1 MTLPAMQPRTT
12 LVTLAATTLLTGAL
26 SACSW
31 VSLRPGADVVR
42 VATAADVTQCK
53 PRGSTTVNVLGKVGP
68 IDRNPATVEGE
79 LAMLA
84 RNSALDIGG
93 DTVVPAGPVE
103 DGKRKFDVFRC
114 AP

>member
-1 MTLPAMQPRTT
+1 MTLPTT
-12 LVTLAATTLLTGAL
+12 QSLTIAAALATTTLLTGAL

-31 VSLRPGADVVR
+31 VALSPGADAVR
-42 VATAADVTQCK
+42 VATAADVAQCK

-84 RNSALDIGG
+84 RNSALEIGG
-93 DTVVPAGPVE
+93 DTVVAAGPVE
-103 DGKRKFDVFRC
+103 DGKRKFDVYRC